1 MSKRKKKKEGFWQQY
16 FRRYDVVFTQRGG
29 HDVEHRV
36 STSRF
41 IVSLYILALV
51 IAVAA
56 ITAVLLFYSPLK
68 TLMPGYVNP
77 MMRKQIVESS
87 LRIDS
92 LNEAVMRHQQYVT
105 NIQSILRGDL
115 KVDSINTLDS
125 LTVLRSADLVER
137 TERETEFVLR
147 YENEEK
153 YNLTAPVQKNEMDKL
168 HFSPPLRGMIVT
180 PFAPSRLNFGVD
192 VASTNEHNVNAVL
205 DGTILMSGY
214 TANNGYV
221 VIIQHAG
228 NLVTVYKH
236 LDSILKRES
245 TKIKAGEAV
254 GTIGTKDKAQ
264 GDPFL
269 HFELWH
275 KGTALD
281 PAQYISF

>member
-168 HFSPPLRGMIVT
+168 HFSPPC
-180 PFAPSRLNFGVD
+180 A
-192 VASTNEHNVNAVL
+192 A
-205 DGTILMSGY
+205 
-214 TANNGYV
+214 
-221 VIIQHAG
+221 
-228 NLVTVYKH
+228 
-236 LDSILKRES
+236 
-245 TKIKAGEAV
+245 
-254 GTIGTKDKAQ
+254 
-264 GDPFL
+264 
-269 HFELWH
+269 W
-275 KGTALD
+275 
-281 PAQYISF
+281 

>member
-168 HFSPPLRGMIVT
+168 HFSPPLRGMVVN

-236 LDSILKRES
+236 LDSILKREN

>member
-1 MSKRKKKKEGFWQQY
+1 MNKRKKKKEGFWQQY
-16 FRRYDVVFTQRGG
+16 FRRYDIVFTQRGG

-41 IVSLYILALV
+41 IVSLYIFALV
-51 IAVAA
+51 IAVVA
-56 ITAVLLFYSPLK
+56 ITVVLLFYSPLK
-68 TLMPGYVNP
+68 TFMPGYVNP
-77 MMRKQIVESS
+77 LVHKQIVESS

-92 LNEAVMRHQQYVT
+92 LHEAVIRHQQYVT

-115 KVDSINTLDS
+115 KIDSINTLDS

-137 TERETEFVLR
+137 TERETEFVLQ

-153 YNLTAPVQKNEMDKL
+153 YNLTAPVQKNEMDKI
-168 HFSPPLRGMIVT
+168 HFFPPIRGMIVA
-180 PFAPSRLNFGVD
+180 PFAPSRLNFGID
-192 VASTNEHNVNAVL
+192 VVSTNEHNVNAAL

-245 TKIKAGEAV
+245 TRIKAGEAV
-254 GTIGTKDKAQ
+254 GTIGTKDRAQ

-281 PAQYISF
+281 PTQYISF

>member
-56 ITAVLLFYSPLK
+56 ITVVLLFYSPLK

-168 HFSPPLRGMIVT
+168 HFFPPLRGMIVNS
-180 PFAPSRLNFGVD
+180 FAPSRLNFGVD

>member
-1 MSKRKKKKEGFWQQY
+1 MNKRKKKKEGFWQQY
-16 FRRYDVVFTQRGG
+16 FRRYDIVFTQRGG

-41 IVSLYILALV
+41 IVSLYLFTLV
-51 IAVAA
+51 IAVVA
-56 ITAVLLFYSPLK
+56 ITVVLLFYSPLK
-68 TLMPGYVNP
+68 TFMPGYVNP
-77 MMRKQIVESS
+77 LVHKQIVESS

-92 LNEAVMRHQQYVT
+92 LHEAVIRHQQYVT

-115 KVDSINTLDS
+115 KIDSINTLDS

-137 TERETEFVLR
+137 TERETEFVLQ

-153 YNLTAPVQKNEMDKL
+153 YNLTAPVQKNEMDKI
-168 HFSPPLRGMIVT
+168 HFFPPIRGMIVA
-180 PFAPSRLNFGVD
+180 PFAPNRLNFGID
-192 VASTNEHNVNAVL
+192 VVSTNEHNVNAAL

-245 TKIKAGEAV
+245 TRIKAGEAV

>member
-56 ITAVLLFYSPLK
+56 ITAVLLFHSPLK

-168 HFSPPLRGMIVT
+168 HFSPPLRGMIVN

>member
-41 IVSLYILALV
+41 IISLYILALV

-56 ITAVLLFYSPLK
+56 ITAVLLFHSPLK
-68 TLMPGYVNP
+68 TLMPSYVNP

>member
-168 HFSPPLRGMIVT
+168 HFSPPLRGMVVN

-254 GTIGTKDKAQ
+254 GTIGTKDRAQ

>member
-41 IVSLYILALV
+41 IISLYILALV

-56 ITAVLLFYSPLK
+56 ITAVLLFHSPLK

>member
-168 HFSPPLRGMIVT
+168 HFSPPQRGMIVN

>member
-1 MSKRKKKKEGFWQQY
+1 MNKRKKKKEGFWQQY
-16 FRRYDVVFTQRGG
+16 FRRYDIVFTQRGG

-41 IVSLYILALV
+41 IVSLYIFALV
-51 IAVAA
+51 IAVVA
-56 ITAVLLFYSPLK
+56 ITVVLLFYSPLK
-68 TLMPGYVNP
+68 TFMPGYVNP
-77 MMRKQIVESS
+77 LVHKQIVESS

-92 LNEAVMRHQQYVT
+92 LHEAVIRHQQYVT

-115 KVDSINTLDS
+115 KIDSINTLDS

-137 TERETEFVLR
+137 TERETEFVLQ

-153 YNLTAPVQKNEMDKL
+153 YNLTAPVQKNEMDKI
-168 HFSPPLRGMIVT
+168 HFFPPIRGMIVA
-180 PFAPSRLNFGVD
+180 PFAPNRLNFGID
-192 VASTNEHNVNAVL
+192 VVSTNEHNVNAAL

-245 TKIKAGEAV
+245 TRIKAGEAV
-254 GTIGTKDKAQ
+254 GTIGTKDRAQ

-281 PAQYISF
+281 PTQYISF

>member
-56 ITAVLLFYSPLK
+56 ITAVLLFHSPLK

-87 LRIDS
+87 LRINS

-168 HFSPPLRGMIVT
+168 HFSPPLRGMIVN

>member
-56 ITAVLLFYSPLK
+56 ITAVLLFHSPLK

>member
-56 ITAVLLFYSPLK
+56 ITAVLLFHSPLK

-254 GTIGTKDKAQ
+254 GTIGTKDRAQ

>member
-168 HFSPPLRGMIVT
+168 HFSPPLRGMVVN

>member
-1 MSKRKKKKEGFWQQY
+1 MNKRKKKKEGFWQQY
-16 FRRYDVVFTQRGG
+16 FRRYDIVFTQRGG

-41 IVSLYILALV
+41 IVSLYIFALV
-51 IAVAA
+51 IAVVA
-56 ITAVLLFYSPLK
+56 ITVVLLFYSPLK
-68 TLMPGYVNP
+68 TFMPGYVNP
-77 MMRKQIVESS
+77 LVHKQIVESS

-92 LNEAVMRHQQYVT
+92 LHEAVIRHQQYVT

-115 KVDSINTLDS
+115 KIDSINTLDS

-137 TERETEFVLR
+137 TERETEFVLQ

-153 YNLTAPVQKNEMDKL
+153 YNLTAPVQKNEMDKI
-168 HFSPPLRGMIVT
+168 HFSPPIRGMIVA
-180 PFAPSRLNFGVD
+180 PFAPNRLNFGID
-192 VASTNEHNVNAVL
+192 VVSTNEHNVNAAL

-245 TKIKAGEAV
+245 TRIKAGEAV

>member
-41 IVSLYILALV
+41 IISLYILALV

-168 HFSPPLRGMIVT
+168 HFFPPLRGMIVN

>member
-168 HFSPPLRGMIVT
+168 HFSPPLRGMIVN

-254 GTIGTKDKAQ
+254 GTIGTKDRAQ

>member
-168 HFSPPLRGMIVT
+168 HFSPPQRGMVVN